1 MARGNIFLGKAR
13 GKVGSVVLS
22 KGRRGEMISRAY
34 QPQVLNPKSSSQV
47 LQRALFASATIAGSK
62 LSDLVDHSFD
72 GIKEGQDNRNEFVR
86 LNTNALRAIAKSEG
100 QATVNPFVSAKG
112 SGMIKPAPWILSNGS
127 LGVCNV
133 GQYLTTSLNVDGV
146 PTSPGSL
153 AAWKKAFPWIKGGAQ
168 LTIVAIIRER
178 KILDGISFNVRKYRV
193 VFNSLIDTL
202 PIDSS
207 LGTYSSGIGWGFY
220 TGLLDLTKCSGGVVN
235 NIGDDKVYS
244 FNHLYVIDGEQEGD
258 PSHIGL
264 VPLDRLYIPEAW
276 AVIGTQYD
284 DTLTDPW
291 KHTKSKMYVSSEYED
306 SNDNI
311 ATYGKQNRIVSSEYY
326 LDQAEGYGDTIDN
339 LTLDEIVSGV
349 VGSQGVVE
357 KVLKYGSTNTYGPIA
372 EGSPVY
378 FQFVLPSGF
387 KASNVKAYNGES
399 SLGNDW
405 AIQITNNGKIVNISG
420 PMPTTASFQANISFD
435 VFNKL
440 NGSSVGRAAIRCNVS
455 KANS

>member
-72 GIKEGQDNRNEFVR
+72 GIKEGQANRNEFVR
-86 LNTNALRAIAKSEG
+86 LNTNALRAIAKSDG

-133 GQYLTTSLNVDGV
+133 GEYLTTKVDFDDHTFAG
-146 PTSPGSL
+146 PGKL
-153 AAWKKAFPWIKGGAQ
+153 VAWKSSFPWIKGGAQ
-168 LTIVAIIRER
+168 LTIVSIIRKR
-178 KILDGISFNVRKYRV
+178 NQPVGSSFYVRKYRV
-193 VFNSLIDTL
+193 VFKSLIDSL
-202 PIDSS
+202 PTNYTIGDN
-207 LGTYSSGIGWGFY
+207 GGVGWGFY
-220 TGLLDLTKCSGGVVN
+220 TDLLDLTKCSGGVVQDS
-235 NIGDDKVYS
+235 GDSKVYS
-244 FNHLYVIDGEQEGD
+244 CEYLREDNSD
-258 PSHIGL
+258 PWHIGFISDDKL
-264 VPLDRLYIPEAW
+264 HKPVAW

-291 KHTKSKMYVSSEYED
+291 KHTQSKMFVSSEYQD
-306 SNDNI
+306 GNDNI
-311 ATYGKQNRIVSSEYY
+311 ATYGAQKRIVSSEYY

-339 LTLDEIVSGV
+339 VTLDEIVSGV
-349 VGSQGVVE
+349 VGSQGVNE
-357 KVLKYGSTNTYGPIA
+357 AILTYGKTNTYGPIA
-372 EGSPVY
+372 EGAPVY

-387 KASNVKAYNGES
+387 KASHVKASNGEAA
-399 SLGNDW
+399 LGNDW

-435 VFNKL
+435 VFNRL
-440 NGSSVGRAAIRCNVS
+440 NSSSVGRAAIRCNIS
-455 KANS
+455 KSN

>member
-86 LNTNALRAIAKSEG
+86 LNTNALRALATSEG

-133 GQYLTTSLNVDGV
+133 GEHLTTSLKVDGV
-146 PTSPGSL
+146 PIGPGSL
-153 AAWKKAFPWIKGGAQ
+153 AAWKAAFPWIKPGAQ
-168 LTIVAIIRER
+168 LTIVSIIRKR
-178 KILDGISFNVRKYRV
+178 RILEGISYSVSKYRV
-193 VFNSLIDTL
+193 VFNSLIDSL
-202 PIDSS
+202 PIESS
-207 LGTYSSGIGWGFY
+207 IGVEYSGFGWGFN
-220 TGLLDLTKCSGGVVN
+220 TSLLDLTKCSGGVVFN
-235 NIGDDKVYS
+235 VADTKVYS
-244 FNHLYVIDGEQEGD
+244 CEYLHEIGGEKESD
-258 PSHIGL
+258 PSFIRFYT
-264 VPLDRLYIPEAW
+264 DQDLYKPVSW

-291 KHTKSKMYVSSEYED
+291 KHTSSKMFVSSEYQD
-306 SNDNI
+306 GNDNI
-311 ATYGKQNRIVSSEYY
+311 ATYGAPKRIVSSEYY
-326 LDQAEGYGDTIDN
+326 LDQAEGYGDYIDN
-339 LTLDEIVSGV
+339 VTLDEIVSGV
-349 VGSQGVVE
+349 VGSRGVNE
-357 KVLKYGSTNTYGPIA
+357 KILTYGGTNTYGPIA

-387 KASNVKAYNGES
+387 KASNVKASNGENV
-399 SLGNDW
+399 LGNDW

-435 VFNKL
+435 VFNLL
-440 NGSSVGRAAIRCNVS
+440 NGSSVGRAAIRCNIS